1 MGEGRTIV
9 SSCTQ
14 LASRNHLLSFSFSD
28 LMACSD
34 VFCRRGK
41 TLKISKET
49 EQDCIEDWIVFVCAV
64 CALLL
69 QLGFPNLAVT
79 QLTFFL
85 YFDPPFFGIPVKN
98 QGS

>member
-14 LASRNHLLSFSFSD
+14 LASRNHLLGFSFSD
-28 LMACSD
+28 LMACSG

-49 EQDCIEDWIVFVCAV
+49 EQDCIEDWIVLSVLSVRCFCSW
-64 CALLL
+64 
-69 QLGFPNLAVT
+69 GF
-79 QLTFFL
+79 
-85 YFDPPFFGIPVKN
+85 
-98 QGS
+98 